1 MSDKEDIDP
10 RIYFGSDLSC
20 VTDLVTTK
28 TTFTWRIKGTALD
41 EEAGRLHD
49 LQGIKTEEFT
59 IKVPGH
65 RDSKWMM
72 EIKPGTIVDSFLN
85 CDPIKISLHSKNPGT
100 IHVQLSLSIG
110 DSWDTWRGD
119 TLRRYHTFIG
129 ESSCELELDH
139 EVNDVWSVLEDD
151 DVKIVLDFTFPLS
164 SSPLRSESESSALE
178 DERKTDQ
185 IMKNFEQFF
194 MSREMSDIQLKCGDK
209 TFDAHQVV
217 LSAWSP
223 VFRGMFQAEM
233 KEKET
238 KTVEIQDLEPDVML
252 EMLKFFY
259 TGSCNINEKNPDPV
273 NVMGILKAADKY
285 QVDGLKNKCEE
296 VMISILEP
304 NNCLRI
310 LDCADM
316 YGAQNL
322 KTKALAL
329 VVSNMKTIKGSDE
342 WKECVKKRPHLIVE
356 VLADCV

>member
-1 MSDKEDIDP
+1 
-10 RIYFGSDLSC
+10 
-20 VTDLVTTK
+20 
-28 TTFTWRIKGTALD
+28 
-41 EEAGRLHD
+41 
-49 LQGIKTEEFT
+49 
-59 IKVPGH
+59 
-65 RDSKWMM
+65 
-72 EIKPGTIVDSFLN
+72 
-85 CDPIKISLHSKNPGT
+85 
-100 IHVQLSLSIG
+100 
-110 DSWDTWRGD
+110 
-119 TLRRYHTFIG
+119 
-129 ESSCELELDH
+129 
-139 EVNDVWSVLEDD
+139 
-151 DVKIVLDFTFPLS
+151 
-164 SSPLRSESESSALE
+164 
-178 DERKTDQ
+178 
-185 IMKNFEQFF
+185 
-194 MSREMSDIQLKCGDK
+194 
-209 TFDAHQVV
+209 
-217 LSAWSP
+217 
-223 VFRGMFQAEM
+223 MFQAEM

-342 WKECVKKRPHLIVE
+342 WKECVKKRPHLIVDISE
-356 VLADCV
+356 ALADCV

>member
-1 MSDKEDIDP
+1 MEFDNVVNVGWSI
-10 RIYFGSDLSC
+10 
-20 VTDLVTTK
+20 
-28 TTFTWRIKGTALD
+28 LD
-41 EEAGRLHD
+41 E
-49 LQGIKTEEFT
+49 
-59 IKVPGH
+59 
-65 RDSKWMM
+65 
-72 EIKPGTIVDSFLN
+72 
-85 CDPIKISLHSKNPGT
+85 
-100 IHVQLSLSIG
+100 
-110 DSWDTWRGD
+110 
-119 TLRRYHTFIG
+119 Y
-129 ESSCELELDH
+129 
-139 EVNDVWSVLEDD
+139 
-151 DVKIVLDFTFPLS
+151 DVKIVLDFTFPS
-164 SSPLRSESESSALE
+164 SSSTLRSESESSALE

-194 MSREMSDIQLKCGDK
+194 MSREMSDIKLKCGDK
-209 TFDAHQVV
+209 TFDAHQVI

-273 NVMGILKAADKY
+273 NVMGILKAADEY

-342 WKECVKKRPHLIVE
+342 WKECVKKRPHLIVCRH
-356 VLADCV
+356 LRGLGRLCVKIEKLLP